1 MTSTLAT
8 DPRAGLE
15 FVRRTLFKLEGGDD
29 GTEHGGCAVD
39 DLADFAAVVLVLTDP
54 EKPADMTL
62 PGIREA
68 LHRMAMKAQNAAGR
82 IDAAH
87 RGMSLIARVGI
98 GRFLICADE
107 AEKAARLIAGDA
119 DA

>member
-1 MTSTLAT
+1 MSAPAT
-8 DPRAGLE
+8 DPSAGLE
-15 FVRRTLFKLEGGDD
+15 YIRRAIWALEGGDD

-39 DLADFAAVVLVLTDP
+39 DIADFAAVVLVLTDP
-54 EKPADMTL
+54 ERPADMTL

-98 GRFLICADE
+98 GRFMICADE
-107 AEKAARLIAGDA
+107 AEKAARLMAEAA